1 MKKNS
6 KKNTAVKHDGPGR
19 PKYTPL
25 FPRSKEWTF
34 TDFMEVNGINTNS
47 NSKDFGKGPNCTML
61 TLRKFMARDAKRM
74 GKSLIFKV
82 KDVTSEPNSKSGLGR
97 RAYLY
102 SLRANAN
109 VKRGTAPVKAATPR
123 KAKAAASEVEANG
136 LSASTNRYEEIKNIL
151 AAPAPAVA
159 PEAAQPETVTVPAVT
174 ITPEAAPAPAPA
186 PAPVAETP
194 APAPVAQESAN
205 AETATPVAQPA

>member
-6 KKNTAVKHDGPGR
+6 RKQTNATKHDGPGR
-19 PKYTPL
+19 PKYTPC

-47 NSKDFGKGPNCTML
+47 NSKEFGKGPNCTML

-82 KDVTSEPNSKSGLGR
+82 KDVTSEPNSKDGLGR

-109 VKRGTAPVKAATPR
+109 VKRGSASPKVSTPR
-123 KAKAAASEVEANG
+123 KAKAATAAAAPSDV
-136 LSASTNRYEEIKNIL
+136 SDSTKRYEEIKAIL
-151 AAPAPAVA
+151 ATPTPAPAA
-159 PEAAQPETVTVPAVT
+159 VTVPAVT
-174 ITPEAAPAPAPA
+174 IAPPAPEAAPA
-186 PAPVAETP
+186 PAPVAET
-194 APAPVAQESAN
+194 PAPVAQESAN